1 MSQMHGGICSF
12 LHVELYASQLFIPF
26 LVNIYLTHVFMK
38 YSEAFTARIK
48 TTVRLIILYQSQAGD
63 NASYRSCNQVR
74 PRISALF
81 KQYLYILRMT

>member
-1 MSQMHGGICSF
+1 
-12 LHVELYASQLFIPF
+12 
-26 LVNIYLTHVFMK
+26 MK

-81 KQYLYILRMT
+81 KHYRYILRMT